1 MRRSTST
8 INRCQ
13 AVATHGRR
21 CRQTPFMTSPFC
33 WHHTAAADRDALRR
47 QSLRGDDQAKE
58 LVDRI
63 VNANLTEEQVE
74 RIERALA
81 ARS

>member
-1 MRRSTST
+1 
-8 INRCQ
+8 
-13 AVATHGRR
+13 
-21 CRQTPFMTSPFC
+21 MTSPFC

-47 QSLRGDDQAKE
+47 ESLRGDDQAKE

-63 VNANLTEEQVE
+63 VNADLTEEQVQ
-74 RIERALA
+74 RIERVLA

>member
-1 MRRSTST
+1 
-8 INRCQ
+8 
-13 AVATHGRR
+13 
-21 CRQTPFMTSPFC
+21 MTSPFC

-47 QSLRGDDQAKE
+47 ESLRGDDQAKE

-63 VNANLTEEQVE
+63 VNADLTEEQVQ